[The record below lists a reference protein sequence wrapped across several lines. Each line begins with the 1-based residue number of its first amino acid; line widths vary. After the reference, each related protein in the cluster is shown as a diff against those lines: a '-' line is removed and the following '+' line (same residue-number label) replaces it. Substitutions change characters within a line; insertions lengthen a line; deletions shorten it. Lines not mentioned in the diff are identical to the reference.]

1 MRDLLDTGIL
11 VRIPHRSDP
20 LHSEV
25 REAMRRLAEAGHTF
39 VTTRQNMAEFWN
51 VCTRPATARGGFGLS
66 ADDAAHRLRLLE
78 RFITVLGEPESAY
91 ARWKALVQK
100 HNVLGRQVHDARIVA
115 VMLPHRVKRILT
127 LNEADFGRY
136 VPAVEPVSPAA
147 VVSTQ

>member
-1 MRDLLDTGIL
+1 MRYLLDTGIL

-20 LHSEV
+20 LHSQI
-25 REAMRRLAEAGHTF
+25 REAMRRLAQAGHTF

-91 ARWKALVQK
+91 ARWKALVRK
-100 HNVLGRQVHDARIVA
+100 HNVLGRQVHDARIA
-115 VMLPHRVKRILT
+115 SVMSAQRVKRILT
-127 LNEADFGRY
+127 LNEADFARY
-136 VPAVEPVSPAA
+136 TPAIEPVSPAA
-147 VVSTQ
+147 VLNAR